1 MKQIAYSALRREVS
15 GASGRRSGFTLV
27 ELLTVIAIIGML
39 SAISI
44 TTVRASIQSAKET
57 QTRTT
62 IAKIDN
68 VLTACYE
75 KYQYRRVDLDSLLS
89 RTGINNQYSN
99 SPRVRA
105 SYRLQIMRDLL
116 RCDFPCTP
124 DELDQQSNYNYSSS
138 SVYTPLQNAIR
149 MAANGNLSPKD
160 FTDEEY
166 PENSFPTEHGGY
178 PHIAN
183 AELLYLVV
191 MNADPEA
198 RATFSDREVG
208 DVDGN
213 GLYEFH
219 DGWGKP
225 ICWMRWAPGLESS
238 DRQPLEEDMLDVLGA
253 GGVIDSID
261 RDPFDP
267 LNVGVSNGSSTAY
280 GWFLVPYIF
289 SAGPDEK
296 YGVIMPNPTTVAEM
310 NNPFVDPQL
319 DNGLSY
325 QDYADK
331 YNLSGRFTK
340 THKDNIDN
348 HTLVR

>member
-1 MKQIAYSALRREVS
+1 M
-15 GASGRRSGFTLV
+15 
-27 ELLTVIAIIGML
+27 IAIIGML
-39 SAISI
+39 GAISI

-75 KYQYRRVDLDSLLS
+75 KYQYRRVDLKDAVHPSTGPDLDNRRLS
-89 RTGINNQYSN
+89 
-99 SPRVRA
+99 SPEVRA
-105 SYRLQIMRDLL
+105 RARLLMLRDIL

-124 DELDQQSNYNYSSS
+124 WELGEPRAYKFASTGPT
-138 SVYTPLQNAIR
+138 TPLQNALILT
-149 MAANGNLSPKD
+149 AGGSLSSFD
-160 FTDEEY
+160 FTDENY
-166 PENSFPTEHGGY
+166 PDNTFPTKNGGY

-191 MNADPEA
+191 MNADPES
-198 RATFSDREVG
+198 RASFSEREIA

-213 GLYEFH
+213 GLYEFV

-238 DRQPLEEDMLDVLGA
+238 DRQPIEADMIDKLAADGYLDSGDA
-253 GGVIDSID
+253 
-261 RDPFDP
+261 DPFDP
-267 LNVGVSNGSSTAY
+267 MNVGVDPVNPDNLLIRSNEDEVER
-280 GWFLVPYIF
+280 GWFLVPYVF
-289 SAGPDEK
+289 SAGPDGK
-296 YGVIMPNPTTVAEM
+296 YGLTMPSVMDNAKAM
-310 NNPFVDPQL
+310 NDPFKGTSLNVGVP
-319 DNGLSY
+319 
-325 QDYADK
+325 YA
-331 YNLSGRFTK
+331 R